1 MSVIK
6 PLLKLVVALR
16 CWYILWSL
24 KQVSSSCNRHRD
36 PKNKSVY
43 MSMYVW
49 IDAKPNMP
57 FTMSDLIERGRFWI
71 LFNQKWWVVS
81 RWGISHTVIVF
92 HNSHTKKARDKTMA
106 VYNLAAVI
114 GFSPLLW
121 TPLSKSE
128 SCTTCFLS
136 HYASTTIVA
145 LGYSY
150 MFNFFNSINLHVTV
164 AKLNVTWLTYVLW
177 LY

>member
-1 MSVIK
+1 MKTMSVIK

-57 FTMSDLIERGRFWI
+57 FTMSVLVERGRFWI
-71 LFNQKWWVVS
+71 FFIKKKWWVVS
-81 RWGISHTVIVF
+81 RWRISHTVIVF
-92 HNSHTKKARDKTMA
+92 HNSYAKKTRDKTMV

-121 TPLSKSE
+121 TPHSVSPINAPRAFYH
-128 SCTTCFLS
+128 TT
-136 HYASTTIVA
+136 STLAGV
-145 LGYSY
+145 
-150 MFNFFNSINLHVTV
+150 
-164 AKLNVTWLTYVLW
+164 
-177 LY
+177 